1 MRTPAGKR
9 ITWLGTRP
17 AIGASDVRMQTIRVL
32 WTGHFGGEWTSLG
45 ILAARRAGRKIGGQ
59 ADKAV
64 SNLQRGLPGVNQKNP
79 RVSLAIPVYNE
90 EAVVPELLRRTT
102 AVLDTLPGGPHEI
115 VLADDGSSDRTFEM
129 LEKAAKEDDRLVIV
143 ALSRNF
149 GHQTALTAAL
159 DHVTGDVAI
168 LMDGDLQDPP
178 EALPTLLEA
187 YQRGYD
193 VVYVRRVNRKESWW
207 LKLCYYLFYR
217 LLAVLSSTQLPL
229 DAGDFGLMS
238 RRVIQEMRRMPE
250 HHRYLRGMRTW
261 VGFRQI
267 GIPIERSARHAGRP
281 KYSPIKLL
289 MLAFDGIFAFSI
301 VPLRAAAILGVIAI
315 FLSGLFSLYSIYVKF
330 WLHSPQGF
338 TAMILAITFLS
349 GVNLFFLGVIGEYV
363 GRVYEE
369 TKARP
374 HYVVGKVVRRQR
386 AANVESTIPGGAEE
400 VWEAS

>member
-1 MRTPAGKR
+1 MET
-9 ITWLGTRP
+9 
-17 AIGASDVRMQTIRVL
+17 D
-32 WTGHFGGEWTSLG
+32 
-45 ILAARRAGRKIGGQ
+45 
-59 ADKAV
+59 
-64 SNLQRGLPGVNQKNP
+64 GVNQIPP

-90 EAVVPELLRRTT
+90 EAVVPELVRRTT
-102 AVLDTLPGGPHEI
+102 ALLDTLPGGPHEI
-115 VLADDGSSDRTFEM
+115 VLANDGSSDRTLEL
-129 LEKAAKEDDRLVIV
+129 LEKAAQQDDRLVIV
-143 ALSRNF
+143 DLSRNF

-178 EALPTLLEA
+178 EAIPTLIEA
-187 YQRGYD
+187 YQQGYD

-207 LKLCYYLFYR
+207 LRACYYLFYR

-238 RRVIQEMRRMPE
+238 RRVIDEMRRMPE

-267 GIPIERSARHAGRP
+267 GIPIERSARHAGKP

-301 VPLRAAAILGVIAI
+301 VPLRAAAILGLLAIGLSVI
-315 FLSGLFSLYSIYVKF
+315 YSIYAVYAKF

-338 TAMILAITFLS
+338 TATIVVITFLS
-349 GVNLFFLGVIGEYV
+349 GMNLFFLGVIGEYV

-374 HYVVGKVVRRQR
+374 HYVVGKIVGGRGQGKEL
-386 AANVESTIPGGAEE
+386 NVAGTAEGGWRPETLMPTE
-400 VWEAS
+400 